1 MDKSRLMSTAVV
13 GVAADKLA
21 TQSTMDATKT
31 VAAVLVAEEE
41 EEEEEEFS
49 PSTAFAAVVTITESR
64 TGTRGCEPMRAE
76 KTVRVQAPAAEGL
89 EEREEEDS

>member
-1 MDKSRLMSTAVV
+1 MSTF
-13 GVAADKLA
+13 G
-21 TQSTMDATKT
+21 STT
-31 VAAVLVAEEE
+31 VAAVLVAEEEE